1 MGFGFVLMVA
11 VWDAS
16 ENIHNSLTGAFELL
30 TTAFWSA
37 SSRFCFPIDLGGNA
51 KPIWRK
57 QKPVDIGPQPAC
69 DRRRTQGYVPTSVN
83 LSFLPCTLVG
93 LQDHT
98 QLQTAVSPT
107 SLALVPCFPP
117 YLINLLERHRVMGYQ
132 NEGQSPK
139 PSQSS
144 VGIAPPWGSWR
155 KWHRKE
161 SVLGYDV
168 ILAKAK
174 REEDIIRFVQS

>member
-1 MGFGFVLMVA
+1 MYSPVYRACVDELWVCVNGREYSEFIDRCIWAADHLKQVLLSHRFVWECKTHLMQTKA
-11 VWDAS
+11 C
-16 ENIHNSLTGAFELL
+16 G
-30 TTAFWSA
+30 
-37 SSRFCFPIDLGGNA
+37 
-51 KPIWRK
+51 
-57 QKPVDIGPQPAC
+57 PAC
-69 DRRRTQGYVPTSVN
+69 DRRRIQGYVPTSVN
-83 LSFLPCTLVG
+83 WNFLPCTLAG

-107 SLALVPCFPP
+107 SLALPPCFLPC
-117 YLINLLERHRVMGYQ
+117 LINLLERHRVMGYQ
-132 NEGQSPK
+132 NEGQSLK

-144 VGIAPPWGSWR
+144 VGIASPWGSWR

-174 REEDIIRFVQS
+174 RQEDIRR